1 MSSFKDDIL
10 FSPPPPS
17 LAPDG
22 KKPRVKSN
30 IMAQLQHAGANNT
43 STNSKDDPSA
53 LEVSVTLFIQFYKC
67 FYIPAKSAQTASKTN

>member
-1 MSSFKDDIL
+1 MFSIKDDIL

-30 IMAQLQHAGANNT
+30 IMAQLQHSGANST
-43 STNSKDDPSA
+43 STNSKDDPTA
-53 LEVSVTLFIQFYKC
+53 LEVSVKLFL
-67 FYIPAKSAQTASKTN
+67 